1 MPLIAGNHFQLII
14 EVAIIIQIGIMFLL
28 NVVPL
33 SLSAVLLIALALG
46 VGLTF
51 IFGFDSLSLFLP
63 GFTHHEF
70 THPYGAIALLAIVT
84 SLAGLYMMEEVG
96 VQTRS
101 LKTFVIFL
109 MVIITIA
116 GGLMH
121 RSFLLLW
128 ILGLLIGYFII
139 SKSFRQKAVFTVKRV
154 IMVLVLVIVSFGSLE
169 LVSRFLSM
177 SILSPLLR
185 LERVNEFALPSLE
198 IVLKNTTL
206 LGHNPASSFWGNE
219 SQGFADGYISL
230 PINLIMA
237 FGLSFPLFYGI
248 LVTKKDVIDY
258 FLPGIFGVSYDF
270 GYLTLIFLLGWCIL
284 VFYLGFKILS
294 IYREEREKG
303 NKKFLGREALL
314 VGSLTAF
321 IAQALVGLFLI
332 NRSIN
337 GTALLTFLF
346 LSAMVV
352 GHIILVKENLSEKM
366 MESRR

>member
-1 MPLIAGNHFQLII
+1 MPIVAGNHFQLII
-14 EVAIIIQIGIMFLL
+14 EVAIILQIGIMFFLSL
-28 NVVPL
+28 FPL
-33 SLSAVLLIALALG
+33 SLSAVLLLSLVLG
-46 VGLTF
+46 IGLTL
-51 IFGFDSLSLFLP
+51 IFGFDTLSLFLP
-63 GFTHHEF
+63 SFSHHEF
-70 THPYGAIALLAIVT
+70 THPYGSIALLAVVT
-84 SLAGLYMMEEVG
+84 SLAALYIMDEVG
-96 VQTRS
+96 IQTRG
-101 LKTFVIFL
+101 LKNFVILL
-109 MVIITIA
+109 MVLITIA

-128 ILGLLIGYFII
+128 LLGLLIGYFII

-154 IMVLVLVIVSFGSLE
+154 IMVVVIVIVSFGSLE
-169 LVSRFLSM
+169 IVSRLLDMPIF
-177 SILSPLLR
+177 SPLLR
-185 LERVNEFALPSLE
+185 FQRVDQYALPSLE

-258 FLPGIFGVSYDF
+258 FLPGIFGISYDF

-284 VFYLGFKILS
+284 VFILGFKILS
-294 IYREEREKG
+294 IYRDKRETG
-303 NKKFLGREALL
+303 SKKFLGREALL
-314 VGSLTAF
+314 IGSLTAF
-321 IAQALVGLFLI
+321 ISQALVGLFLI

-352 GHIILVKENLSEKM
+352 GHIVLVKETLGEKIAGD
-366 MESRR
+366 RK